1 MNKGVTVDG
10 TEKVHLHH
18 FVAEQMRNNNNI
30 PQDKDQ
36 FPFTCNNIAANNT

>member
-18 FVAEQMRNNNNI
+18 FVAEQMRNNNI